1 MVVLRAV
8 IDLEVA
14 EMGLILG
21 IIIGA
26 LLVVV
31 LIVFGVCSVI
41 T

>member
-26 LLVVV
+26 LLAVV